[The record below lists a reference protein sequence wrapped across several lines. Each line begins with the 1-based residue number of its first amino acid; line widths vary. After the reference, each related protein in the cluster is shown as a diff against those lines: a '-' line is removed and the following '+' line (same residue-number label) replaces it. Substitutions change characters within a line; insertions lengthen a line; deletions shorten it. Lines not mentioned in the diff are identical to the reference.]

1 MAMTTIKV
9 SKDLKNELDSIKF
22 DKEPYHVA
30 IQRLLKENKELKE
43 QNDKLYDILMNVNRN

>member
-1 MAMTTIKV
+1 MAMTIIKV
-9 SKDLKNELDSIKF
+9 SKDLKNELDTIKF